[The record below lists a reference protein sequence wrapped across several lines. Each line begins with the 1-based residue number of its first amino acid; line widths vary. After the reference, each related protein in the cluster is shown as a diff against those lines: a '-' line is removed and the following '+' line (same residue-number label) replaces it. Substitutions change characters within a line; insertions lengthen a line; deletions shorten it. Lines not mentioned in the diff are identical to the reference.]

1 MTTTTWQKKKILH
14 KIALL
19 LLWLDIF
26 GLSIHSPS
34 KRFGASLVSAKCVW
48 WPVFV
53 FIRLLCVFVCVFEC
67 VSIHCLFGMNFED
80 SERNIK
86 WKRLW
91 KRLRS
96 LFAFFCAIYHSLNL
110 LLAHI
115 IDMLGFCITLH
126 DDRHNTKHEHRA
138 YYLLFIAVYSIPFY
152 SWRRNCLFLQFSFG
166 SFWASVGWFFFL
178 LRFDDYYFVLD
189 CHSECKHS
197 SQFRARYV
205 RKSEC
210 VCAVLSPYFHL
221 QYDGICHRNWT

>member
-1 MTTTTWQKKKILH
+1 MS
-14 KIALL
+14 
-19 LLWLDIF
+19 D
-26 GLSIHSPS
+26 GLSSY
-34 KRFGASLVSAKCVW
+34 SLGCCVY
-48 WPVFV
+48 
-53 FIRLLCVFVCVFEC
+53 LCVYLNAFPFTVYLEWISKTASATSNESAFENGCVRF
-67 VSIHCLFGMNFED
+67 
-80 SERNIK
+80 
-86 WKRLW
+86 
-91 KRLRS
+91 S
-96 LFAFFCAIYHSLNL
+96 LFFCAIYHSLNL

-197 SQFRARYV
+197 SQFQARYV

-221 QYDGICHRNWT
+221 QYDGICHRNWTKLNDSH